1 MKKKNTF
8 AKKLKKKFICN
19 MKGIIG
25 IGNAITDIMTVL
37 PDEKLLSEINFPKGS
52 MQLVDN
58 KTIEYIEQLTKHL
71 PKTLKSGG
79 SVANTMYGIASF
91 NFPAAYIGKIG
102 EDDIG
107 KFYQSDMEQQGVKCY
122 FLQSKLTSGKAIV
135 MITPDSERTFA
146 TYLGAASELKPEE
159 IEHSWLDDYAIVHIE
174 GYLIFNRD
182 LVIKVAEMAKE
193 KGMLISYDLA
203 SYNIVADNLSFI
215 QSFIKK
221 YVDIVFANEEEA
233 RTFTS
238 KSPEE
243 SLNEFASYCSY
254 AIVKIGKEG
263 SLIKHNGQTYK
274 IPATKVNVI
283 DTTGAGDWYASGFL
297 YGLCNQLPIEVSG
310 KIATL
315 LAGKVIEH
323 IGAKIPQEKLNHI
336 IEMVK
341 KM

>member
-1 MKKKNTF
+1 
-8 AKKLKKKFICN
+8 

-37 PDEKLLSEINFPKGS
+37 PDEKLLSIINFPKGS
-52 MQLVDN
+52 MQLVDE
-58 KTIEYIEQLTKHL
+58 KTIQDIEKLTQHL
-71 PKTLKSGG
+71 PQTLKSGG

-102 EDDIG
+102 HDKIG

-122 FLQSKLTSGKAIV
+122 FSISELTSGKAIA

-146 TYLGAASELKPEE
+146 TYLGAASELKPED
-159 IEHSWLDDYAIVHIE
+159 IEHSWLNDYAILHIE
-174 GYLIFNRD
+174 GYLIFNRE

-203 SYNIVADNLSFI
+203 SYNIVDDNRDFI
-215 QSFIKK
+215 QSFMKN

-233 RTFTS
+233 RAFTS
-238 KSPEE
+238 KSPVE
-243 SLNEFASYCSY
+243 SLDELADYCSY

-263 SLIKHNGQTYK
+263 SLIKHNGKTYTIHAIK
-274 IPATKVNVI
+274 SNVI

-297 YGLCNQLPIEVSG
+297 YGLCNQLPIETSG

-315 LAGKVIEH
+315 LAGNVIEH
-323 IGAKIPQEKLNHI
+323 IGAKIPHEKLNHV
-336 IEMVK
+336 IEMAK
-341 KM
+341 KL

>member
-1 MKKKNTF
+1 
-8 AKKLKKKFICN
+8 

-37 PDEKLLSEINFPKGS
+37 PDEKLLSTINFPKGS
-52 MQLVDN
+52 MQLVDE
-58 KTIEYIEQLTKHL
+58 KTIKKIEELTQHF

-91 NFPAAYIGKIG
+91 NFPTAYIGKIG
-102 EDDIG
+102 HDEIG
-107 KFYQSDMEQQGVKCY
+107 QFYKSDMEQQGVKCY
-122 FLQSKLTSGKAIV
+122 FWMSELNSGKAIA

-159 IEHSWLDDYAIVHIE
+159 INHSWLDSYAIMHIE

-182 LVIKVAEMAKE
+182 LVLKVAEMAKA

-203 SYNIVADNLSFI
+203 SFNIVADNLDFI
-215 QSFIKK
+215 KAFMKK

-233 RTFTS
+233 KAFTG

-243 SLNEFASYCSY
+243 SLNELADYCSY
-254 AIVKIGKEG
+254 AIVKVGKEG

-274 IPATKVNVI
+274 IPAIKAKAI

-297 YGLCNQLPIEVSG
+297 YGLCNQLPIETSG
-310 KIATL
+310 KIAAL
-315 LAGKVIEH
+315 LAGNVIEH
-323 IGAKIPQEKLNHI
+323 IGAKIPQEKLNKV
-336 IEMVK
+336 IEMAK